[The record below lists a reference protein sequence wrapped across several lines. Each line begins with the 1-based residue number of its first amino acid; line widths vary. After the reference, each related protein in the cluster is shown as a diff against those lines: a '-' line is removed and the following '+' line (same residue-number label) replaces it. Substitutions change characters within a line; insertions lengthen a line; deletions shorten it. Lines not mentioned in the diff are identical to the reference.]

1 MDVSPV
7 WIPLF
12 FVAGIAAGFF
22 NTVAGGGSMI
32 SFPLL
37 ILLGFPPHLANGTIR
52 VTILMQ
58 NLVAVPTYARH
69 GHFYPRQALVCAA
82 VAIPASLA
90 GALTAVHLDPDPF
103 RRFSGLLLLAVLA
116 TLFFKPSSW
125 ERPRAEHIR
134 WGAMLPLMAVVGFYG
149 GFFQLGAGMPF
160 LAVAVL
166 AGGWD
171 LVSGNSLKVTVILLF
186 ILVSLLVFAR
196 AGHVDWTVGLTL
208 GVGNM
213 LGAWL
218 GARAAVKKG
227 PGWIRWIM
235 VAMGATAAGKLLWD
249 GFVG

>member
-1 MDVSPV
+1 MDLSPV

-12 FVAGIAAGFF
+12 FAAGIAAGFF

-69 GHFYPRQALVCAA
+69 GHFYPRESLLCAA
-82 VAIPASLA
+82 VALPASFA
-90 GALTAVHLDPDPF
+90 GAMTAVHLDPDPF
-103 RRFSGLLLLAVLA
+103 RRLSGLLLLAVLA

-125 ERPRAEHIR
+125 ERPRAERIR

-196 AGHVDWTVGLTL
+196 AGHVDWAVGLTL
-208 GVGNM
+208 GAGNM

-227 PGWIRWIM
+227 PGWVRWIM
-235 VAMGATAAGKLLWD
+235 VVMGSVAAGKLLWD
-249 GFVG
+249 GFTG

>member
-1 MDVSPV
+1 MTLSAP
-7 WIPLF
+7 WIPV
-12 FVAGIAAGFF
+12 FVVTGIAAGFF

-58 NLVAVPTYARH
+58 NLVAVPTYARQ
-69 GHFYPRQALVCAA
+69 GYFYPRQALICAA
-82 VAIPASLA
+82 VAVPASLF
-90 GALTAVHLDPDPF
+90 GALTAVRLDPDPF
-103 RRFSGLLLLAVLA
+103 RRFSGLLLLIVLV
-116 TLFFKPSSW
+116 TLFIRPSSW
-125 ERPRAEHIR
+125 HRERAERIR
-134 WGAMLPLMAVVGFYG
+134 WLPMLVLMAVVGFYG

-171 LVSGNSLKVTVILLF
+171 LVSANSLKVTVILLF

-196 AGHVDWTVGLTL
+196 AGQVDWAVGLAL

-213 LGAWL
+213 AGAWL
-218 GARAAVKKG
+218 GARVAVKKG
-227 PGWIRWIM
+227 PTWIRWIM
-235 VAMGATAAGKLLWD
+235 VAMGLAAAGKLLWD
-249 GFVG
+249 GFLK